1 MIRSQLKNFT
11 IPVNYVLKKF
21 LLILSSLL
29 IIVIPIFA
37 SSKRFVVVVVVNNI
51 SLKTAETFEQ
61 QESTILELSVFLL
74 QTLKPKLKQKTTNFT
89 KFTNFKVNFNHNAN
103 KENSGFVD
111 ALVGIRRKSPF
122 YPLNCEHTCTTFS
135 TNHGTACSPI
145 FTLFRLSASSRTP
158 WSGDGRVMPGNKSD
172 TMPSNKG
179 KSCDKNCKKKACNQR
194 QEERSFHYNH
204 SQLGRT

>member
-37 SSKRFVVVVVVNNI
+37 SSKRFVVVVVVVNNI

-74 QTLKPKLKQKTTNFT
+74 QTLKPKLKQKTI
-89 KFTNFKVNFNHNAN
+89 H
-103 KENSGFVD
+103 
-111 ALVGIRRKSPF
+111 
-122 YPLNCEHTCTTFS
+122 
-135 TNHGTACSPI
+135 
-145 FTLFRLSASSRTP
+145 
-158 WSGDGRVMPGNKSD
+158 
-172 TMPSNKG
+172 
-179 KSCDKNCKKKACNQR
+179 
-194 QEERSFHYNH
+194 
-204 SQLGRT
+204 

>member
-74 QTLKPKLKQKTTNFT
+74 QTLKPKLKQKTI
-89 KFTNFKVNFNHNAN
+89 H
-103 KENSGFVD
+103 
-111 ALVGIRRKSPF
+111 
-122 YPLNCEHTCTTFS
+122 
-135 TNHGTACSPI
+135 
-145 FTLFRLSASSRTP
+145 
-158 WSGDGRVMPGNKSD
+158 
-172 TMPSNKG
+172 
-179 KSCDKNCKKKACNQR
+179 
-194 QEERSFHYNH
+194 
-204 SQLGRT
+204 